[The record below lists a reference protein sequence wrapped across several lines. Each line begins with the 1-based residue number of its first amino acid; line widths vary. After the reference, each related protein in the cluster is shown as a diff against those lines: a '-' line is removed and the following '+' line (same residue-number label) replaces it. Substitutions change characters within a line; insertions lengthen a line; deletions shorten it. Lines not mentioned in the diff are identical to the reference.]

1 MGRTA
6 IPALSVAWAMLWG
19 TGCAPHDKFEAE
31 TFRLAQGELQTKGW
45 LQGDRLGV
53 LVQLKPGGR
62 NISLHSIALVSAD
75 GESRSPTTWTDK
87 TPEQPTLGLGLGVGI
102 PLGGGHGKDHGRRVE
117 GPVEDDRGGQGRP
130 GGGGGGFRLLPG
142 MVVPLNPARKDR
154 AITAVEASW
163 RLAADGAAEPEPLA
177 GCTMEVKLVAVREK
191 RIDMTTV
198 PLAMACRDDRREE
211 GPSVP
216 VPTTAPAAGERK
228 EDRPDQPE
236 KSARD
241 LVREIDFT
249 LKAPPK
255 TKSMSI

>member
-6 IPALSVAWAMLWG
+6 ILGLSVAWAVLCVS
-19 TGCAPHDKFEAE
+19 GCAPQDKFQSE
-31 TFRLAQGELQTKGW
+31 TFHLAQGELQTRGW
-45 LQGDRLGV
+45 LRGDRLGV
-53 LVQLKPGGR
+53 LVQLRPRGR
-62 NISLHSIALVSAD
+62 DISLHSIALVTAD

-87 TPEQPTLGLGLGVGI
+87 TPEQPALNLGLGVGI
-102 PLGGGHGKDHGRRVE
+102 PLGGGHGKDHGHRVE
-117 GPVEDDRGGQGRP
+117 EPVEGGPGGQGRA
-130 GGGGGGFRLLPG
+130 GGGGGFRLLPG
-142 MVVPLNPARKDR
+142 MVVPLNPSRKDR

-163 RLAADGAAEPEPLA
+163 ELTGEAPAEVLA

-198 PLAMACRDDRREE
+198 PLAMTCRDDEPEE
-211 GPSVP
+211 GAAVP
-216 VPTTAPAAGERK
+216 VPTTAPAGGERK
-228 EDRPDQPE
+228 EDRPAEPE

-249 LKAPPK
+249 LKAPPR

>member
-6 IPALSVAWAMLWG
+6 ILGLSAAWAILCA
-19 TGCAPHDKFEAE
+19 TGCAPQDKFQSE
-31 TFRLAQGELQTKGW
+31 TFRLAQGDLQTKGW
-45 LQGDRLGV
+45 LRGDRLGV
-53 LVQLKPGGR
+53 LVRLQPRGR

-102 PLGGGHGKDHGRRVE
+102 PLGGGHGKEPGHRVE
-117 GPVEDDRGGQGRP
+117 EPVEGGRGGQGRV
-130 GGGGGGFRLLPG
+130 GGDGGGFRLLPG

-163 RLAADGAAEPEPLA
+163 QLAADGAAEALA
-177 GCTMEVKLVAVREK
+177 GCTMEVKLVEVREK

-198 PLAMACRDDRREE
+198 PLAMTCRDDEPEE
-211 GPSVP
+211 GTAAP
-216 VPTTAPAAGERK
+216 VPTTAPAVDERK
-228 EDRPDQPE
+228 EDRPAQPE
-236 KSARD
+236 TSARD

-249 LKAPPK
+249 LKAPPR
-255 TKSMSI
+255 TKSMSL